1 MRAVRLSRKSDSLFT
16 CSFFSLLFCRPPFS
30 YFQLLFM
37 RFVRHSGIFISL
49 ETCCRRCSVYLQN
62 RQTSPLGARTYFAYR
77 FASALRILS
86 IGLWDAKAGRNV
98 PWHRMFIQQRGRK
111 DKTENIESLPAVK
124 RLKIIFEKGRNEKM
138 TTLKKNLRTCSKGH
152 EYYKSSDCPVC
163 PICEQQRKPDN
174 GFLSLLSAPARRA
187 LEHNGISSLQHLAK
201 YSEKEILK
209 FHGMGPAS
217 LPKLRVALKEKGLSF
232 KS

>member
-1 MRAVRLSRKSDSLFT
+1 MQK
-16 CSFFSLLFCRPPFS
+16 PE
-30 YFQLLFM
+30 
-37 RFVRHSGIFISL
+37 
-49 ETCCRRCSVYLQN
+49 ETCRGIEC
-62 RQTSPLGARTYFAYR
+62 
-77 FASALRILS
+77 
-86 IGLWDAKAGRNV
+86 
-98 PWHRMFIQQRGRK
+98 FIQQRGRK
-111 DKTENIESLPAVK
+111 DKTENIESLQAVK

-187 LEHNGISSLQHLAK
+187 LEHKGITSLQHLAK

-209 FHGMGPAS
+209 FHGMGAAS

>member
-1 MRAVRLSRKSDSLFT
+1 
-16 CSFFSLLFCRPPFS
+16 
-30 YFQLLFM
+30 
-37 RFVRHSGIFISL
+37 
-49 ETCCRRCSVYLQN
+49 
-62 RQTSPLGARTYFAYR
+62 
-77 FASALRILS
+77 
-86 IGLWDAKAGRNV
+86 
-98 PWHRMFIQQRGRK
+98 
-111 DKTENIESLPAVK
+111 
-124 RLKIIFEKGRNEKM
+124 M

-187 LEHNGISSLQHLAK
+187 LEHKGITSLQHLAK

-209 FHGMGPAS
+209 FHGMGAAS